1 MIMRLIEFSN
11 KSIKAVHKFLG
22 ATGLSALEAAGLN
35 EQEKDAV
42 LEAYGAFRG
51 EVEEI
56 QLDEH
61 YAVESKENA

>member
-1 MIMRLIEFSN
+1 MHLIEFSTE
-11 KSIKAVHKFLG
+11 SVKALYKFLG
-22 ATGLSALEAAGLN
+22 ATGLLALEAAGLD

-56 QLDEH
+56 QLDEC
-61 YAVESKENA
+61 YAEEKEQADA

>member
-1 MIMRLIEFSN
+1 MRLIEFSN
-11 KSIKAVHKFLG
+11 KEIKAVYKFLG
-22 ATGLSALEAAGLN
+22 ATGLSALETAGLD

-56 QLDEH
+56 QLDES
-61 YAVESKENA
+61 YVEELNND